1 MKTRKNK
8 CIVHTVQ
15 ICYLTVYCFECMN
28 TYIIS
33 TANVIP
39 AKSTDYNGFTVLFM
53 FNQLTRTIIY
63 GIHMCELIYV
73 TESADLDV

>member
-1 MKTRKNK
+1 
-8 CIVHTVQ
+8 
-15 ICYLTVYCFECMN
+15 MN

-63 GIHMCELIYV
+63 NIHMCELIYV
-73 TESADLDV
+73 TESADLDVWIGMNISVTTTSLSTC